1 MTCPFCHREL
11 TRNEIEMWDSFPCA
25 HCHKLLRVRR
35 NYPVRIFRITLITV
49 VLFYF
54 LTKVSAF
61 LGRYLRISLFISA
74 ATIGIIDEYV
84 MRLLPAK
91 IEPAAQ
97 GGFTAS

>member
-1 MTCPFCHREL
+1 MTCPFCNREL
-11 TRNEIEMWDSFPCA
+11 ARNEIEMWDSFPCS

-49 VLFYF
+49 VLFFF

-61 LGRYLRISLFISA
+61 AGKYLRISFAISA
-74 ATIGIIDEYV
+74 GMIGLIDEYV

-91 IEPAAQ
+91 IESAAQ